1 MTRTTDQVAA
11 RERVLTMTIWRY
23 EDIFF
28 NNLNVFF
35 IVLLAIQEENDSLR
49 CQLHAY
55 KNEVDLVKSD
65 SDFFKSDTE
74 LKNKQIKALQE
85 HARKLI
91 EMNRDSEAR
100 INTLEAKLKEAN
112 VKELLLKTKIANRS
126 QQKWFN

>member
-1 MTRTTDQVAA
+1 M
-11 RERVLTMTIWRY
+11 
-23 EDIFF
+23 
-28 NNLNVFF
+28 
-35 IVLLAIQEENDSLR
+35 AIQEENDSLR

-126 QQKWFN
+126 QQK